1 MIEAGKPRADGD
13 TSVLRPHPL
22 VVTFVELRDAL
33 APLHLGRKPWV
44 DSLHD
49 VWKQGAPSPD
59 SRILAPKGYDE
70 RRKQAGN
77 VEKRLVLLSPLAQW
91 IVQVSAARGIPY
103 SLGQALSMVEGNAD
117 YGWSTDRSDE

>member
-1 MIEAGKPRADGD
+1 MIEAEAA
-13 TSVLRPHPL
+13 L

-59 SRILAPKGYDE
+59 SRILVPEGYDE
-70 RRKQAGN
+70 RQTQPGN
-77 VEKRLVLLSPLAQW
+77 VEQRLVLPTPLAQW
-91 IVQVSAARGIPY
+91 IVQISAARGIPY
-103 SLGQALSMVEGNAD
+103 TFGQALSIFAGQAQ
-117 YGWSTDRSDE
+117 YGKESIQL

>member
-1 MIEAGKPRADGD
+1 MIQAGK
-13 TSVLRPHPL
+13 PL

-33 APLHLGRKPWV
+33 TPLHLGRKPWV

-59 SRILAPKGYDE
+59 SRILAPNGYDE
-70 RRKQAGN
+70 RRTQAGN
-77 VEKRLVLLSPLAQW
+77 VEKRLVLPAPLAAW

-103 SLGQALSMVEGNAD
+103 TLGQALSIVEGNAD
-117 YGWSTDRSDE
+117 FGWSMERSEE